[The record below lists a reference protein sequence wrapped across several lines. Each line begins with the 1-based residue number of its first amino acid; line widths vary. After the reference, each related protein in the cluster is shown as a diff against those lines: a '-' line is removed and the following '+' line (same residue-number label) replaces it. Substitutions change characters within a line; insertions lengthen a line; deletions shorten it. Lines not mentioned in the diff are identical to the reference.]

1 VAAPAII
8 HPSAKKKN
16 STNFVC
22 TPTRLEGTRGVKM
35 RKVRGVAISPRARA
49 VLEEHGVNA
58 AELVAAWRAEEEE
71 EMLVLTRGEQAVVL
85 IYEDGGMVQLSTP
98 QDLRGATGG

>member
-1 VAAPAII
+1 
-8 HPSAKKKN
+8 
-16 STNFVC
+16 
-22 TPTRLEGTRGVKM
+22 M

-58 AELVAAWRAEEEE
+58 AELVAAWRAEEEDE

>member
-1 VAAPAII
+1 
-8 HPSAKKKN
+8 
-16 STNFVC
+16 
-22 TPTRLEGTRGVKM
+22 M

-71 EMLVLTRGEQAVVL
+71 EEEMLVLTRGDRAVVL
-85 IYEDGGMVQLSTP
+85 VYEAGGMVQLSTP

>member
-1 VAAPAII
+1 
-8 HPSAKKKN
+8 
-16 STNFVC
+16 
-22 TPTRLEGTRGVKM
+22 M
-35 RKVRGVAISPRARA
+35 RKVRGVAISSRARA

-58 AELVAAWRAEEEE
+58 AELVAAWRAEEE

>member
-1 VAAPAII
+1 
-8 HPSAKKKN
+8 
-16 STNFVC
+16 
-22 TPTRLEGTRGVKM
+22 
-35 RKVRGVAISPRARA
+35 
-49 VLEEHGVNA
+49 VNA
-58 AELVAAWRAEEEE
+58 AELVAAWRAEEDE

>member
-1 VAAPAII
+1 
-8 HPSAKKKN
+8 
-16 STNFVC
+16 
-22 TPTRLEGTRGVKM
+22 M

-58 AELVAAWRAEEEE
+58 AALVEAWRAEEEE
-71 EMLVLTRGEQAVVL
+71 EMLVLNRGEQAVVL

-98 QDLRGATGG
+98 QDLRGAIGG

>member
-1 VAAPAII
+1 
-8 HPSAKKKN
+8 
-16 STNFVC
+16 
-22 TPTRLEGTRGVKM
+22 M

-71 EMLVLTRGEQAVVL
+71 EEMLVLTRGDWAVVL
-85 IYEDGGMVQLSTP
+85 VYEDGGMVQLSTP

>member
-1 VAAPAII
+1 
-8 HPSAKKKN
+8 
-16 STNFVC
+16 
-22 TPTRLEGTRGVKM
+22 M

-58 AELVAAWRAEEEE
+58 AELVAAWMAEEEG
-71 EMLVLTRGEQAVVL
+71 EMLVLTRGDRAVVL
-85 IYEDGGMVQLSTP
+85 VYEDGGMVQLSTP